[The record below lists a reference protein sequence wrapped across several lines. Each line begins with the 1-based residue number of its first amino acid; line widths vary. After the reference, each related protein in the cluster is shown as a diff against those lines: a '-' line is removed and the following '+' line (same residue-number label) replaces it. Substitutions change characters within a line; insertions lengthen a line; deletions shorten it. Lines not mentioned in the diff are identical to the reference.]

1 MAKPGES
8 NWQVLNVG
16 YGVLNPMSDTLSGK
30 SYNTN
35 AAGFFSM
42 IRQSTIDHFSPS
54 IGFARGPMIGIVL
67 RNEGKM
73 DITGPVDPTSW
84 AHRYAQLL
92 EKREGLALIQV
103 KVRIPEIHSH
113 LPVPKDL
120 PPRDEENENHGIT
133 NLYPTFVGQFDSID
147 GGREP
152 IHGSLVWVDFQNRS
166 TFQGPIYL
174 GAVESDKTFLPNV
187 LLETSAKFSS
197 ICNKALNES
206 VSAAGSASTVGK
218 KGGTPP
224 AQSGKP
230 AVTTAGTPS
239 AASKTAAALSNL
251 GKGLFKQTGIGKLV
265 TAAQTIGNTPTAQKA
280 AKAVVAT
287 AKNAANA
294 AVKVYCT
301 RLEQLQGDVGNLKNR
316 YPNVPF
322 PDGTPTCD
330 AKEMRAAAE
339 EGVKKIIERGK
350 WFTKNFTGPTGE
362 DENQRF
368 NNAMTVYET
377 FIGNGFTPQ
386 AAMAVLAH
394 AQGESGYFGAIVG
407 GQAPGALNGGIDE
420 NGRPADKGFFQLN
433 NIDGGGIGSAKSSKK
448 LLPEHCIDN
457 STGKNY
463 YDTIGKGKKA
473 GIDPN
478 KSGRKSNNQ
487 SAMPKDLWD
496 ENKYYD
502 AGDPKTNA
510 MVLIA
515 NLNAARGTNTRLGVL
530 NGLMR
535 NPNATSAQVHTLFRN
550 SALAA
555 GAGKSQKNL
564 KTRMDTAAKYF
575 GKCYTGEGYQ
585 QKFQPGSL

>member
-16 YGVLNPMSDTLSGK
+16 YGVLNPMGDTLSGK

-42 IRQSTIDHFSPS
+42 IRQSTIDHFSPN

-67 RNEGKM
+67 RNEGKI

-120 PPRDEENENHGIT
+120 PPRDEESEDHGIT

-206 VSAAGSASTVGK
+206 VSAAGSTSTVGK

-230 AVTTAGTPS
+230 AVTPAGTPS

-251 GKGLFKQTGIGKLV
+251 GKVLFKQTGIGKLV
-265 TAAQTIGNTPTAQKA
+265 TVGQTVATTPTAQKA

-294 AVKVYCT
+294 AVKVYCKA
-301 RLEQLQGDVGNLKNR
+301 LEQLQGEVANLQIKF
-316 YPNVPF
+316 PNVPF
-322 PDGTPTCD
+322 PTGVNTCT
-330 AKEMRAAAE
+330 ASEVEQLIKEH
-339 EGVKKIIERGK
+339 
-350 WFTKNFTGPTGE
+350 
-362 DENQRF
+362 
-368 NNAMTVYET
+368 
-377 FIGNGFTPQ
+377 FTPQ
-386 AAMAVLAH
+386 
-394 AQGESGYFGAIVG
+394 GSKW
-407 GQAPGALNGGIDE
+407 NGGMLDS
-420 NGRPADKGFFQLN
+420 F
-433 NIDGGGIGSAKSSKK
+433 
-448 LLPEHCIDN
+448 
-457 STGKNY
+457 
-463 YDTIGKGKKA
+463 
-473 GIDPN
+473 
-478 KSGRKSNNQ
+478 
-487 SAMPKDLWD
+487 
-496 ENKYYD
+496 
-502 AGDPKTNA
+502 
-510 MVLIA
+510 IA
-515 NLNAARGTNTRLGVL
+515 NGNPDPWGTNTTKEQRAA
-530 NGLMR
+530 
-535 NPNATSAQVHTLFRN
+535 NAI
-550 SALAA
+550 
-555 GAGKSQKNL
+555 KI
-564 KTRMDTAAKYF
+564 
-575 GKCYTGEGYQ
+575 
-585 QKFQPGSL
+585 

>member
-8 NWQVLNVG
+8 NWQALNVG

-42 IRQSTIDHFSPS
+42 IRQSTVDHFSPN
-54 IGFARGPMIGIVL
+54 IGLARGPMIGIVL

-73 DITGPVDPTSW
+73 DLTGPVDPTSW
-84 AHRYAQLL
+84 AHRYSQLL
-92 EKREGLALIQV
+92 EKREGLSLIQV

-113 LPVPKDL
+113 LPVPMDL
-120 PPRDEENENHGIT
+120 PPRDEESEDHGII
-133 NLYPTFVGQFDSID
+133 NLYPTFIGQFDSID

-152 IHGSLVWVDFQNRS
+152 IHGSLVWVDFQNRA

-197 ICNKALNES
+197 ICNRALNES

-230 AVTTAGTPS
+230 AVKAGGTPS
-239 AASKTAAALSNL
+239 ALNKAATALSNL
-251 GKGLFKQTGIGKLV
+251 GKGLFKQTGIGKIV
-265 TAAQTIGNTPTAQKA
+265 TTAQVVANTPTGQKA
-280 AKAVVAT
+280 KKAVVAT
-287 AKNAANA
+287 AKKAANA
-294 AVKVYCT
+294 AVSVYCKN
-301 RLEQLQGDVGNLKNR
+301 LEQLQGEVANLQRR
-316 YPNVPF
+316 YANVPF
-322 PDGTPTCD
+322 PLGTPTCTAD
-330 AKEMRAAAE
+330 EYRQTILDNFSPEGSKFNSGGMISSGGKVGSTRE
-339 EGVKKIIERGK
+339 EKGKNAIE
-350 WFTKNFTGPTGE
+350 
-362 DENQRF
+362 
-368 NNAMTVYET
+368 VYDM
-377 FIGNGFTPQ
+377 FVGNGFTPQ
-386 AAMAVLAH
+386 AAMTVLAH
-394 AQGESGYFGAIVG
+394 AWGESNYNNRIAG
-407 GQAPGALNGGIDE
+407 GTKDANGKY
-420 NGRPADKGFFQLN
+420 PDKGFFQLN
-433 NIDGGGIGSAKSSKK
+433 NKGGIGSEKASKK

-463 YDTIGKGKKA
+463 YDIIGKGKKA
-473 GIDPN
+473 EIAPTKFATDGQT
-478 KSGRKSNNQ
+478 RQ
-487 SAMPKDLWD
+487 VSARSAIPESEWD

-502 AGDPKTNA
+502 AGDVKTNA

-515 NLNAARGTNTRLGVL
+515 TLNRQRGTNTRIGAL

-535 NPNATSAQVHTLFRN
+535 NPNATAAQVHALFRN
-550 SALAA
+550 SELAA
-555 GAGKSQKNL
+555 GVAKNQKNL
-564 KTRMDTAAKYF
+564 KNRMDNAAKKM

-585 QKFQPGSL
+585 QNFPPGSL

>member
-16 YGVLNPMSDTLSGK
+16 YGVLNPMGDTLSGK

-42 IRQSTIDHFSPS
+42 IRQSTIDHFSPN

-67 RNEGKM
+67 RNEGKI

-120 PPRDEENENHGIT
+120 PPRDEESEDHGIT

-187 LLETSAKFSS
+187 LLETSAKFASV
-197 ICNKALNES
+197 CNKALNES
-206 VSAAGSASTVGK
+206 VSAAGSTSTVGK

-230 AVTTAGTPS
+230 AVTPAGTPS

-251 GKGLFKQTGIGKLV
+251 GKVLFKQTGIGKLV
-265 TAAQTIGNTPTAQKA
+265 TVGQTVATTPTAQKA

-301 RLEQLQGDVGNLKNR
+301 GLEQLQGDVGNLKNR

-322 PDGTPTCD
+322 PDGTPTCTAD
-330 AKEMRAAAE
+330 EYRQTILDNFSPEGSKFNSGGMISSGGKVGSTRE
-339 EGVKKIIERGK
+339 EKGKNAIE
-350 WFTKNFTGPTGE
+350 
-362 DENQRF
+362 
-368 NNAMTVYET
+368 VYDM
-377 FIGNGFTPQ
+377 FVGNGFTPQ
-386 AAMAVLAH
+386 AAMTVLAH
-394 AQGESGYFGAIVG
+394 AWGESNYNNRIAG
-407 GQAPGALNGGIDE
+407 GTKDA
-420 NGRPADKGFFQLN
+420 NGRYPDKGFFQLN
-433 NIDGGGIGSAKSSKK
+433 NEGGIGSEKASKK
-448 LLPEHCIDN
+448 LLPEHCIDK

-463 YDTIGKGKKA
+463 YDIIGKGKKA
-473 GIDPN
+473 EIAPTKFATDGQTRQV
-478 KSGRKSNNQ
+478 SVR
-487 SAMPKDLWD
+487 SAIPESEWD

-502 AGDPKTNA
+502 AGDVKTNA

-515 NLNAARGTNTRLGVL
+515 TLNRQRGTNTRIGAL

-535 NPNATSAQVHTLFRN
+535 NPNATSAQVHALFRN

-555 GAGKSQKNL
+555 GVAKNQKNL
-564 KTRMDTAAKYF
+564 KERMDNAAKRM

-585 QKFQPGSL
+585 QKFPPGSL